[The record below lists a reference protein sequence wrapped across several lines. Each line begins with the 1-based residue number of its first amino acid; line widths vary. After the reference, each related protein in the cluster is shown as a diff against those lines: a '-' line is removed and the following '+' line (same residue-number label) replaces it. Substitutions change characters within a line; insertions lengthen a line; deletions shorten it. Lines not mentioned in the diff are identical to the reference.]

1 LFRELSPRKEAFRV
15 RDTITTPCLLFGDS
29 ADRPVTAVFDLPNA
43 SSDGGAVLLK
53 AADRRL
59 GLLSRLAGALVDERQ
74 PGKVRHAFADLL
86 GQRIYGLA
94 LGYEDANDAARLA
107 DDPVHKLLLGRD
119 PVRGAALASQPTLSR
134 FENDVTRGELKA
146 MGEAL
151 FETVLERHWKR
162 RRKVRR
168 ITVDLDVT
176 DDPTHGAQQLAFFN
190 GFYDTWCYLPMLAFL
205 TFDREAEQYLCAAA
219 LRPGNA
225 PTQAGALTLLKR
237 IVGRLQERFPRAR
250 ILVRLDGGF
259 AHPELFE
266 FLDAVGVDY
275 VVAVA
280 KNEVLERHAELD
292 LIVAKVLSD
301 ATGQTEHVYTDFA
314 YAAGTW
320 RRERRVVC
328 KAEVVRLEGRE
339 PRLNPRFVVTNLAG
353 KPQRIYECVY
363 CARGDA
369 ENRIKELFDVAFDRT
384 SCSRFAA
391 NQFRV
396 LLAAAAFALLQ
407 ELRLVARGTAWARA
421 QVATLR
427 LELLK
432 IGVQVIASVRRIVL
446 RLPEAFPFR
455 DGWYALALK
464 SGASPG

>member
-1 LFRELSPRKEAFRV
+1 M
-15 RDTITTPCLLFGDS
+15 RDSTTTPCLLFADLF
-29 ADRPVTAVFDLPNA
+29 DRPLTATFDVPNA
-43 SSDGGAVLLK
+43 SSDGGAILLK

-59 GLLSRLAGALVDERQ
+59 GLIPRLAAALIDERQ
-74 PGKVRHAFADLL
+74 PGKVRHALADLL

-107 DDPVHKLLLGRD
+107 DDPIHKLLLGRD
-119 PVRGAALASQPTLSR
+119 PVHGDALASQPTLSR
-134 FENDVTRGELKA
+134 FENDVTRGELLG

-151 FETVLERHWKR
+151 FETVLERHRRR

-168 ITVDLDVT
+168 ITLDLDVT

-205 TFDREAEQYLCAAA
+205 TFDREREQYLCAAA

-225 PTQAGALTLLKR
+225 PTHAGALTLLTR
-237 IVGRLQERFPRAR
+237 LVGRLQDRFPQAR

-259 AHPELFE
+259 AHPEIFE

-275 VVAVA
+275 VVAMA
-280 KNEVLERHAELD
+280 KNPVLERQAELD

-301 ATGQTEHVYTDFA
+301 MTGQTEHVYTDFA

-320 RRERRVVC
+320 DRERRVVC

-353 KPQRIYECVY
+353 QPRRLYERVY

-396 LLAAAAFALLQ
+396 LLAAAAYVLLQ
-407 ELRLVARGTAWARA
+407 ELRLAARGTAWARA

-432 IGVQVIASVRRIVL
+432 IGVQVIASVRRLVL

-455 DGWYALALK
+455 DGWHALALR
-464 SGASPG
+464 SGAGPG

>member
-1 LFRELSPRKEAFRV
+1 V
-15 RDTITTPCLLFGDS
+15 RDSTTTPCALFPDLF
-29 ADRPVTAVFDLPNA
+29 DRPLTAVFDLPNA

-59 GLLSRLAGALVDERQ
+59 GLIARLAGALVDERQ
-74 PGKVRHAFADLL
+74 PGKVRHALSDLL
-86 GQRIYGLA
+86 GQRVYGLA

-107 DDPVHKLLLGRD
+107 EDPIHKLLLGRD
-119 PVRGAALASQPTLSR
+119 PVHGDALASQPTLSR
-134 FENDVTRGELKA
+134 FENDVTRGELKR

-151 FETVLERHWKR
+151 FETVLERHRRR

-176 DDPTHGAQQLAFFN
+176 DDPTHGAQQMTFFN

-225 PTQAGALTLLKR
+225 PPHAGALTLLKR
-237 IVGRLQERFPRAR
+237 IVDRLQERFPNAR
-250 ILVRLDGGF
+250 LLVRLDGGF
-259 AHPELFE
+259 AHPEIFE
-266 FLDAVGVDY
+266 FLDAVDVDY
-275 VVAVA
+275 VVAMA
-280 KNEVLERHAELD
+280 KNPVLERQAELD

-301 ATGQTEHVYTDFA
+301 VTGATEHVYTDFA

-320 RRERRVVC
+320 DRERRVVC

-339 PRLNPRFVVTNLAG
+339 PRLNPRFVVTNLKARA
-353 KPQRIYECVY
+353 QRIYERVY
-363 CARGDA
+363 CPRGDA

-384 SCSRFAA
+384 SCSRFLA
-391 NQFRV
+391 NQLRV
-396 LLAAAAFALLQ
+396 LLAAAAYVLLQ
-407 ELRLVARGTAWARA
+407 ELRLTARGTAWAQA
-421 QVATLR
+421 QVNTLR
-427 LELLK
+427 LDLLK
-432 IGVQVIASVRRIVL
+432 VGVQVIASVRRLVL
-446 RLPEAFPFR
+446 RLPAAFPFR
-455 DGWYALALK
+455 DGWRALALQ

>member
-1 LFRELSPRKEAFRV
+1 M
-15 RDTITTPCLLFGDS
+15 RDSTTTPCLLFPDFC
-29 ADRPVTAVFDLPNA
+29 DRPLTALFDLPNA

-59 GLLSRLAGALVDERQ
+59 GLLPRLAAARVDERQ
-74 PGKVRHAFADLL
+74 PGKVRHGLADLL

-107 DDPVHKLLLGRD
+107 DDPIHKLLLGRD
-119 PVRGAALASQPTLSR
+119 PVRGDALASQPTLSR
-134 FENDVTRGELKA
+134 FEHNLTRGELLG
-146 MGEAL
+146 MGAAL
-151 FETVLERHWKR
+151 FETVLERHRRR

-168 ITVDLDVT
+168 ITIDLDVT

-219 LRPGNA
+219 LRPGHA
-225 PTQAGALTLLKR
+225 PTHAGALTLLTR
-237 IVGRLQERFPRAR
+237 IVDRLHERFPRAR

-259 AHPELFE
+259 AHPEIFE
-266 FLDAVGVDY
+266 FLDTVGVDY
-275 VVAVA
+275 VVAMA
-280 KNEVLERHAELD
+280 KNRVLEREAELD
-292 LIVAKVLSD
+292 LIVAKVLSE
-301 ATGQTEHVYTDFA
+301 ATGRTEHVYTDFA

-320 RRERRVVC
+320 SRERRVVC

-353 KPQRIYECVY
+353 KARRISERTY
-363 CARGDA
+363 CRRGDA

-396 LLAAAAFALLQ
+396 LLAAAAYVLLQ
-407 ELRLVARGTAWARA
+407 ELRLAARGTAWARA

-432 IGVQVIASVRRIVL
+432 VGVQVISSVRRIIL
-446 RLPEAFPFR
+446 RLPAAFPFR
-455 DGWYALALK
+455 DGWHALALR
-464 SGASPG
+464 SGACPG

>member
-1 LFRELSPRKEAFRV
+1 MHDS
-15 RDTITTPCLLFGDS
+15 TTTPCLLFPDLC
-29 ADRPVTAVFDLPNA
+29 ARPLTATFDLPNA

-59 GLLSRLAGALVDERQ
+59 GLISRLAGALVDERQ
-74 PGKVRHAFADLL
+74 PGKVRHALSDLL

-107 DDPVHKLLLGRD
+107 DDPIHKLLLGRD
-119 PVRGAALASQPTLSR
+119 PVHGDALASQPTLSR

-151 FETVLERHWKR
+151 FETVLERHRRR

-168 ITVDLDVT
+168 ITIDLDVT
-176 DDPTHGAQQLAFFN
+176 DDPTHGAQQMAFFN

-205 TFDREAEQYLCAAA
+205 TFDREREQYLCTAA

-250 ILVRLDGGF
+250 ILVRLDAGF
-259 AHPELFE
+259 AEPELFE
-266 FLDAVGVDY
+266 FLDFVGVDY
-275 VVAVA
+275 VVAMA
-280 KNEVLERHAELD
+280 KNKVLERQAELD
-292 LIVAKVLSD
+292 LIVAKVLSEYS
-301 ATGQTEHVYTDFA
+301 GKTEHVYTDFA

-320 RRERRVVC
+320 SRARRVVC

-339 PRLNPRFVVTNLAG
+339 PRLNARFVVTNLAG
-353 KPQRIYECVY
+353 RPQRIYERVY
-363 CARGDA
+363 CQRGDA

-396 LLAAAAFALLQ
+396 LLAAAAYVLLQ
-407 ELRLVARGTAWARA
+407 ELRLAALGTAWARA
-421 QVATLR
+421 QVSKLR

-432 IGVQVIASVRRIVL
+432 IGVQVIASVRRLVL
-446 RLPEAFPFR
+446 RLPAAFPYR
-455 DGWYALALK
+455 DGWRAIARR
-464 SGASPG
+464 SGAVPG

>member
-1 LFRELSPRKEAFRV
+1 MHDS
-15 RDTITTPCLLFGDS
+15 TTTPCLLFPDLLH
-29 ADRPVTAVFDLPNA
+29 RPLTVAFDVPNA

-59 GLLSRLAGALVDERQ
+59 GLISRLSSVLIDERQ
-74 PGKVRHAFADLL
+74 SGKVRHALSDLL

-107 DDPVHKLLLGRD
+107 DDPMHKLLLGRD
-119 PVRGAALASQPTLSR
+119 PVHGDALASQPTLSR
-134 FENDVTRGELKA
+134 FENDVTRGELLR

-151 FETVLERHWKR
+151 FETVIERQRRR

-168 ITVDLDVT
+168 ITIDLDAT
-176 DDPTHGAQQLAFFN
+176 DDPTHGQQELAFFN
-190 GFYDTWCYLPMLAFL
+190 GFYDTWCYLPLLAFV
-205 TFDREAEQYLCAAA
+205 TFDREREQYLCAAA

-225 PTQAGALTLLKR
+225 SSHAGALTLLER
-237 IVGRLQERFPRAR
+237 IVGRLQDRFPDTR

-259 AHPELFE
+259 AAPELFE
-266 FLDAVGVDY
+266 FLDEVGVDY
-275 VVAVA
+275 VVACP
-280 KNEVLERHAELD
+280 KNKVLERQADLD
-292 LIVAKVLSD
+292 LIAARVLSEH
-301 ATGQTEHVYTDFA
+301 TGKTEHVYTDFT

-320 RRERRVVC
+320 SRERRVVC

-339 PRLNPRFVVTNLAG
+339 PRLNARFVVTNLKG
-353 KPQRIYECVY
+353 KARLIYERVY

-369 ENRIKELFDVAFDRT
+369 ENRIKEMFDVALGRT
-384 SCSRFAA
+384 SCSRFPA

-396 LLAAAAFALLQ
+396 LLAAAAYALLQ

-427 LELLK
+427 LDLLK
-432 IGVQVIASVRRIVL
+432 IGVQVIASVRRLVL
-446 RLPEAFPFR
+446 RLPAAFPYR
-455 DGWYALALK
+455 DCWLALALR
-464 SGASPG
+464 SGATSG

>member
-1 LFRELSPRKEAFRV
+1 MRES
-15 RDTITTPCLLFGDS
+15 TTTPCLLFPGLF
-29 ADRPVTAVFDLPNA
+29 DRPLTAAFDLPNA

-59 GLLSRLAGALVDERQ
+59 GLISRLAGALVDERQ
-74 PGKVRHAFADLL
+74 PGKVRHALSDLL

-107 DDPVHKLLLGRD
+107 DDPIHKLLLDRD
-119 PVRGAALASQPTLSR
+119 PIHGDALASQPTLSR
-134 FENDVTRGELKA
+134 FENEVARGEMLR

-151 FETVLERHWKR
+151 FETVIERHRRR

-168 ITVDLDVT
+168 ITIDLDVT

-205 TFDREAEQYLCAAA
+205 TFDREREQYLCAAA

-225 PTQAGALTLLKR
+225 ATQAGALTLLTR
-237 IVGRLQERFPRAR
+237 IVGRLQERFPWAR

-259 AHPELFE
+259 AEPELFE
-266 FLDAVGVDY
+266 FLDTVGVDY
-275 VVAVA
+275 VVAMA
-280 KNEVLERHAELD
+280 KNKVLERQVVLD
-292 LIVAKVLSD
+292 LIVAKVLSESS
-301 ATGQTEHVYTDFA
+301 GKTEHVYTDFT

-320 RRERRVVC
+320 SRERRVVC
-328 KAEVVRLEGRE
+328 KAEVVRLEGRD
-339 PRLNPRFVVTNLAG
+339 PRLNARFVVTNLTG
-353 KPQRIYECVY
+353 KARRIYEHTY
-363 CARGDA
+363 CQRGDA

-384 SCSRFAA
+384 SCSRFSA

-396 LLAAAAFALLQ
+396 LLSAAAYVLLQ
-407 ELRLVARGTAWARA
+407 ELRLAARGTAWARA

-432 IGVQVIASVRRIVL
+432 IGVQVIASVRRLGL
-446 RLPEAFPFR
+446 RLPAAFPYR
-455 DGWYALALK
+455 AGWYALALR
-464 SGASPG
+464 SGAVLG

>member
-1 LFRELSPRKEAFRV
+1 VPHS
-15 RDTITTPCLLFGDS
+15 TTTPCLLFDDV
-29 ADRPVTAVFDLPNA
+29 ADPPLTAVFDLPNA

-59 GLLSRLAGALVDERQ
+59 GLIERLAATLVDERQ
-74 PGKVRHAFADLL
+74 PGKVRHAVRDLL
-86 GQRIYGLA
+86 SQRIYGLA

-107 DDPVHKLLLGRD
+107 DDPIHKLLLGRD
-119 PVRGAALASQPTLSR
+119 PVHGATLASQPTLSR

-151 FETVLERHWKR
+151 FEAVLERHRRR

-168 ITVDLDVT
+168 ITVDLDIT
-176 DDPTHGAQQLAFFN
+176 DDPTHGAQQMAFFN

-225 PTQAGALTLLKR
+225 PTQAGALTVLTR

-266 FLDAVGVDY
+266 FLDTVGVDY
-275 VVAVA
+275 VVAMA
-280 KNEVLERHAELD
+280 KNEVLERQAELD
-292 LIVAKVLSD
+292 LIVARVLSD

-328 KAEVVRLEGRE
+328 KAEVVRLEGRA

-353 KPQRIYECVY
+353 KPRRIYERVY

-407 ELRLVARGTAWARA
+407 ELRLAARGTAWARA
-421 QVATLR
+421 QVAKLR
-427 LELLK
+427 LDLLK

-455 DGWYALALK
+455 DGWHALALC
-464 SGASPG
+464 SGARPS